1 MSFEEFKDTLNSFD
15 RLTLTQYEYKLL
27 EKAYVAGVVEGALKI
42 VYELMKVYSEVEK
55 VKGDEHGN

>member
-27 EKAYVAGVVEGALKI
+27 EKAYVAGVVEGAMCML
-42 VYELMKVYSEVEK
+42 VEGMKAYSEVEK

>member
-27 EKAYVAGVVEGALKI
+27 EKAYVAGVVEGMRI
-42 VYELMKVYSEVEK
+42 YREVEK